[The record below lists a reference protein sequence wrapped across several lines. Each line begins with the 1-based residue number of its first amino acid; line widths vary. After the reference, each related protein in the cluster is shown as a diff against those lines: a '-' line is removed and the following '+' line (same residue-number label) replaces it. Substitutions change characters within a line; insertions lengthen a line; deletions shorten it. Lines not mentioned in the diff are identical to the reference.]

1 MGDVVNDRV
10 AIVTGSTRGIG
21 LEIAKTLGKAGYSV
35 MLSGRNE
42 ESLAKVKAEL
52 ETMGIVVS
60 TCRADVSNAKDAEKL
75 VADTLE
81 RFGRIDTL
89 VNNAGVTCDN
99 LLMRMD
105 ENAWD
110 SVLQLNMQNSWLMSL
125 IKNLATVLPLLFQA
139 KIQFQNVR
147 NICSSWKMMMQN

>member
-81 RFGRIDTL
+81 RFGHIDTL

-110 SVLQLNMQNSWLMSL
+110 SVLNTNLKGAFNTMKHLTRHFLKNKSGKIINS
-125 IKNLATVLPLLFQA
+125 A
-139 KIQFQNVR
+139 
-147 NICSSWKMMMQN
+147 